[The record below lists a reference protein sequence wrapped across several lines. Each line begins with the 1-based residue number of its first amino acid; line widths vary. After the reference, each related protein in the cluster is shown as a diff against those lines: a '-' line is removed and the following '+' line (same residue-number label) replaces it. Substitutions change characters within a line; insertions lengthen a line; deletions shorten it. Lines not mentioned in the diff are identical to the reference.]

1 MIRREPKALTG
12 VRPTG
17 ELTIGNYL
25 GAIQPVVNMQE
36 EFDGPIGVFVA
47 DIHGLTGAKDSFRH
61 STSSC
66 SCPSCCRC

>member
-47 DIHGLTGAKDSFRH
+47 DIHG
-61 STSSC
+61 
-66 SCPSCCRC
+66 